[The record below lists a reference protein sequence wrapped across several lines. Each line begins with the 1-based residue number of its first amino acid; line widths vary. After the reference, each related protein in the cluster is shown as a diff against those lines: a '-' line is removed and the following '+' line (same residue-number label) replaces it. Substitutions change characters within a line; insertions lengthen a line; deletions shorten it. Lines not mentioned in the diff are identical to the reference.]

1 MKKAIPFILIALAV
15 VIFFLVI
22 DPLNEEIK
30 TLSKEKQDNDTMLG
44 LAQDLQRKRDLIHEA
59 FNGIS
64 VDERKELEKLL
75 PDTVDNVRLILDI
88 NNVAEQYG
96 IVIKGIS
103 VTRDGDRDSR
113 SGQNVVSSV
122 DTSADI
128 GTITLGFNIDA
139 TYEVFINFMKDLE
152 EALRVVDIKAL
163 EISASRTDDV
173 FLGFS
178 ITLDTYWLR

>member
-15 VIFFLVI
+15 IIFFLVI

-30 TLSKEKQDNDTMLG
+30 VLSKEKQDNDTMLG

-64 VDERKELEKLL
+64 VDERRELEKLL

-96 IVIKGIS
+96 VVIKGITVS
-103 VTRDGDRDSR
+103 REGDTNTK

-122 DTSADI
+122 DTKGDI
-128 GTITLGFNIDA
+128 GTITLGFSIDA
-139 TYEVFINFMKDLE
+139 TYDVFINFMKDLE
-152 EALRVVDIKAL
+152 EALRVVDIRAL
-163 EISASRTDDV
+163 GITSSRTDDV
-173 FLGFS
+173 FLGFV